1 MQSKHQ
7 GDDPVITTQIG
18 NFTYIIMGLQ
28 HKILEILIFV
38 VAKLHSSLWVSKF
51 IEENLMPLN
60 HINVDDQLQT

>member
-51 IEENLMPLN
+51 IEENLMP
-60 HINVDDQLQT
+60 